1 MRPWDGRGVL
11 KGALVPYMYLIGCG
25 LIGLFLL
32 GVAIGY
38 IADGASGWRAFFAG
52 LAALC
57 LLGYGWQVLWPELG
71 LVVPADESPLLR
83 AQLNAAKADVKKLTA
98 TTVDL
103 NAANAKLSTDAGAAA
118 KIARERLANIS
129 DEVARTEQ
137 QLSAAGFGAALMHGA
152 PDAAAT
158 DDVKT
163 GWIVNELSRLSELK
177 LPEPVKVAVTA
188 PPAPVVPAG
197 ASPADI
203 KGLTDLRDK
212 MATRLETP
220 NYDVSAYPG
229 RDLVGDR
236 AGRYYVVDMK
246 NAASGIR
253 YYFQKGRYTIDRSG
267 EEFRNSLNAF
277 IGDVLKKLDG
287 KVDYDLFVRGS
298 ADALAY
304 QGGFE
309 TGHEYH
315 KISYLKRLGADK
327 YGVDTGEVQID
338 TAIHNADLPYMR
350 ATFLQK
356 IIGDVYPVKAPVVL
370 EGSVTAKA
378 NDKDRNAEIILFVG
392 W

>member
-1 MRPWDGRGVL
+1 M
-11 KGALVPYMYLIGCG
+11 PYLFLIGCG
-25 LIGLFLL
+25 LIALL
-32 GVAIGY
+32 LLAVALNA

-52 LAALC
+52 LAGLC
-57 LLGYGWQVLWPELG
+57 MLAYGYLVLWPAINVHPMTDDG
-71 LVVPADESPLLR
+71 PILR
-83 AQLNAAKADVKKLTA
+83 AQLEAAKADLKKLTA
-98 TTVDL
+98 AKDDL
-103 NAANAKLSTDAGAAA
+103 SAANTKLSTDASSVA
-118 KIARERLANIS
+118 KLARERLTNLS
-129 DEVARTEQ
+129 EELARTEQ
-137 QLSAAGFGAALMHGA
+137 QLGNAGFKALEPHVA
-152 PDAAAT
+152 PAAT
-158 DDVKT
+158 ASDDDKT
-163 GWIVNELSRLSELK
+163 RWIASELSHLSDLK
-177 LPEPVKVAVTA
+177 L
-188 PPAPVVPAG
+188 PAPVVVATAAPPPPPPAAVAPAG

-229 RDLVGDR
+229 KDLVGDR
-236 AGRYYVVDMK
+236 NGKYYVVDMK

-253 YYFQKGRYTIDRSG
+253 YYFTKGRYTIDRSG

-298 ADALAY
+298 ADALPY
-304 QGGFE
+304 QGAFE

-338 TAIHNADLPYMR
+338 TAVHNTDLPYLR

-356 IIGDVYPVKAPVVL
+356 IIGDVYPVKQPVVL

-378 NDKDRNAEIILFVG
+378 NDKDRNAEIIMFVG

>member
-1 MRPWDGRGVL
+1 MSYL
-11 KGALVPYMYLIGCG
+11 FLIGCG

-32 GVAIGY
+32 GVAISA
-38 IADGASGWRAFFAG
+38 IADGASGWRSFFAG
-52 LAALC
+52 FAALC
-57 LLGYGWQVLWPELG
+57 LFGYGWQVLWPEIG
-71 LVVPADESPLLR
+71 AVVAADETPLLR
-83 AQLNAAKADVKKLTA
+83 TQLNAAKTDVKKLTA
-98 TTVDL
+98 ATVDL
-103 NAANAKLSTDAGAAA
+103 TSANAKLSTDAGAAA

-137 QLSAAGFGAALMHGA
+137 QLSAAGFGASLMHGA
-152 PDAAAT
+152 PDATAT
-158 DDVKT
+158 DDVRT
-163 GWIVNELSRLSELK
+163 GWIVSELNRLSELK
-177 LPEPVKVAVTA
+177 RPEPVKVAA
-188 PPAPVVPAG
+188 AAPPPPAPVVPAG

-236 AGRYYVVDMK
+236 KGKYYVVDMK

-253 YYFQKGRYTIDRSG
+253 YYFQKGRYTIDRSS

-298 ADALAY
+298 DDALPY
-304 QGGFE
+304 QGAFE

-338 TAIHNADLPYMR
+338 TAVHNADLPYMR

-356 IIGDVYPVKAPVVL
+356 IIGDVYPVKQPLVL

-378 NDKDRNAEIILFVG
+378 NDKDRNAEIIMFVG